1 MRLVNTEYAD
11 LNIEFVENT
20 YNVIVVESKALY
32 SEMLF
37 GLISQSAG
45 HEGDFIL
52 SEDNKI
58 LAAKNNIEIIIDPF
72 RLDFANKRIMNKLY
86 QELCEGIQDKLYED
100 LGELNSFTV
109 QLLDRAVADV
119 EYPVNY
125 DINTDV
131 ISLLK
136 MYNVKLDDYS
146 ENIAERLCLYIKLMS
161 RLCGIKLFVLAN
173 IGAFIDREDLE
184 LVYETLSYEK
194 INVLMFESHERDW
207 LNNETVLIIDRD
219 KCLIRVK

>member
-37 GLISQSAG
+37 GLIAQSAG

-86 QELCEGIQDKLYED
+86 QELLEGIQDKLYED

-109 QLLDRAVADV
+109 QLLDRAIADV

-161 RLCGIKLFVLAN
+161 RLCGIKLFILAN

-194 INVLMFESHERDW
+194 IDVLMFESHERDW

-219 KCLIRVK
+219 KCLIRAK

>member
-37 GLISQSAG
+37 GLISQSTG

-58 LAAKNNIEIIIDPF
+58 LTAKNNIEIIIDPF

-86 QELCEGIQDKLYED
+86 QELCEGIQDKLYEE

-109 QLLDRAVADV
+109 QLLDRAIADV

-136 MYNVKLDDYS
+136 MYNVKPDDYS

-161 RLCGIKLFVLAN
+161 RLCGIKLFILAN
-173 IGAFIDREDLE
+173 IGAFIDREELE

-207 LNNETVLIIDRD
+207 LNNETVLIIDKD
-219 KCLIRVK
+219 KCLIRVQ

>member
-37 GLISQSAG
+37 GLIAQSAG

-86 QELCEGIQDKLYED
+86 QELLEGIQDKLYED

-109 QLLDRAVADV
+109 QLLDRAIADV

-219 KCLIRVK
+219 KCLIRAK

>member
-1 MRLVNTEYAD
+1 M
-11 LNIEFVENT
+11 
-20 YNVIVVESKALY
+20 
-32 SEMLF
+32 
-37 GLISQSAG
+37 
-45 HEGDFIL
+45 
-52 SEDNKI
+52 
-58 LAAKNNIEIIIDPF
+58 
-72 RLDFANKRIMNKLY
+72 
-86 QELCEGIQDKLYED
+86 
-100 LGELNSFTV
+100 
-109 QLLDRAVADV
+109 QLLDRAIADV

-219 KCLIRVK
+219 KCLIRAK

>member
-37 GLISQSAG
+37 GLIAQSAG

-86 QELCEGIQDKLYED
+86 QELLEGLQDKLYED

-109 QLLDRAVADV
+109 QLLDRAIADV

-219 KCLIRVK
+219 KCLIRAK

>member
-37 GLISQSAG
+37 GLIAQSAG

-109 QLLDRAVADV
+109 QLLDRAIADV

-136 MYNVKLDDYS
+136 MYNV
-146 ENIAERLCLYIKLMS
+146 
-161 RLCGIKLFVLAN
+161 
-173 IGAFIDREDLE
+173 
-184 LVYETLSYEK
+184 
-194 INVLMFESHERDW
+194 
-207 LNNETVLIIDRD
+207 
-219 KCLIRVK
+219 